1 MDAALVAMLDVN
13 DGDDVVTN
21 DTTRPSD
28 RCGWFGSSYFVVAV
42 LAIAAPKRRSLM
54 AAVLM
59 QNLVNSERPRID
71 GAKTPKVALSTWT
84 TIGSSH

>member
-1 MDAALVAMLDVN
+1 MDVALVAMLDVN

-28 RCGWFGSSYFVVAV
+28 RCGWFESSYFVVAA
-42 LAIAAPKRRSLM
+42 LAIAAPKRRSSM

-59 QNLVNSERPRID
+59 QSPANSKRPLVD
-71 GAKTPKVALSTWT
+71 GAKTPKVALSMWT
-84 TIGSSH
+84 TIGCAH